1 MAPNTKERTVEEI
14 VAEHFDT
21 EIEFLA
27 ELVRTPSDNPPGDC
41 GAHAARAAR
50 LLEALGF
57 EVERHPV
64 PEDLCRANGMISA
77 TNLIVRHRFSGDG
90 PVIALNAH
98 GDVVAPGDGWTTDP
112 YGAEIKDGWMYGRG
126 VAVSKS
132 DFATYAFALLA
143 LRESHLPLT
152 GTVELH
158 FTYDEETGGA
168 IGPKWL
174 LEQGLSKPDLV
185 ISAGFSYSVVTAHN
199 GCLHLEVEVRGKS
212 AHAALPDTG
221 NDALVAAT
229 EALRAIYGLRDSLA
243 DVHSGID
250 GIDCPSVTVG
260 LIGGGTNTNVVPD
273 RVTFRLDRRIIPEE
287 SPDAV
292 EADLRELIEDAIG
305 NLDGI
310 SVSIRRILLAMP
322 LAPIPGVE
330 RAIATL
336 QRAATEVFGTEVG
349 VSGVPIYTD
358 ARLYMEAG
366 IPTVIYGAG
375 PRSLLEANGHR
386 ADERLWIEDLRK
398 ATTVVARALVELMTA

>member
-1 MAPNTKERTVEEI
+1 MALDARERAVEEI
-14 VAEHFDT
+14 VAEHFDA

-27 ELVRTPSDNPPGDC
+27 ELVQTPTDNPPGDC
-41 GAHAARAAR
+41 AAHAARTAR
-50 LLEALGF
+50 LLESLGF

-64 PEDLCRANGMISA
+64 PEDLCRANGMISV
-77 TNLIVRHRFSGDG
+77 TNLIVRHRFSEDG
-90 PVIALNAH
+90 LVIALNVH

-143 LRESHLPLT
+143 LRESKLPLA

-158 FTYDEETGGA
+158 FTYDEEIGGA

-212 AHAALPDTG
+212 AHAARPETG
-221 NDALVAAT
+221 CDALAAAT
-229 EALRAIYGLRDSLA
+229 AALRAIYGLRDRLSE
-243 DVHSGID
+243 VHSGID

-260 LIGGGTNTNVVPD
+260 LITGGTNTNVVPD
-273 RVTFRLDRRIIPEE
+273 RVTFRLDRRMIPEE
-287 SPDAV
+287 SPDDV
-292 EADLRELIEDAIG
+292 EAELRELIEEAISSFG
-305 NLDGI
+305 GI
-310 SVSIRRILLAMP
+310 SVAIRRIMLAMP

-336 QRAATEVFGTEVG
+336 RRTATEVFGTDIG
-349 VSGVPIYTD
+349 VSGVPLYTD

-366 IPTVIYGAG
+366 IPTVVYGAG

-386 ADERLWIEDLRK
+386 ADERLRLEDLRK
-398 ATTVVARALVELMTA
+398 ATSVVARTLVELMTA

>member
-1 MAPNTKERTVEEI
+1 MALNTKERTIEEI
-14 VAEHFDT
+14 VAEHFDV
-21 EIEFLA
+21 EVEFLA
-27 ELVRTPSDNPPGDC
+27 ELVRMPSDNPPGDC
-41 GAHAARAAR
+41 GAHAARTAR
-50 LLEALGF
+50 LLESLGF

-77 TNLIVRHRFSGDG
+77 TNLIVRHRFDGDG

-143 LRESHLPLT
+143 LRESNLPLA
-152 GTVELH
+152 GAVELH
-158 FTYDEETGGA
+158 FTYDEETGGTL
-168 IGPKWL
+168 GPKWL
-174 LEQGLSKPDLV
+174 LEHGLSKPDLV
-185 ISAGFSYSVVTAHN
+185 ISAGFSYSVVTAHS

-212 AHAALPDTG
+212 AHAAHPDTG
-221 NDALVAAT
+221 SDALAAAT
-229 EALRAIYGLRDSLA
+229 EALRAIYGLRDRLSE
-243 DVHSGID
+243 VHSGID
-250 GIDCPSVTVG
+250 GIDCPSVTIG
-260 LIGGGTNTNVVPD
+260 LIGGGINTNVVPD
-273 RVTFRLDRRIIPEE
+273 KVTFRLDRRIIPEE

-292 EADLRELIEDAIG
+292 EADLRELIEDTIG

-310 SVSIRRILLAMP
+310 SVAIRRIMLAMP
-322 LAPIPGVE
+322 LAPIAGVE
-330 RAIATL
+330 RAIAAL
-336 QRAATEVFGTEVG
+336 QRVATEVFGTEVG
-349 VSGVPIYTD
+349 VSGVPLYTD
-358 ARLYMEAG
+358 ARLYMAAG

-386 ADERLWIEDLRK
+386 ADERLWLEDLRK